1 MALKI
6 ISWNAHSLQAHPRE
20 LKHYLSKTR
29 KLPDIICV
37 QETWLKEDSKFEIPG
52 YSREMKC
59 RKDVRGGGVA
69 IFILKEIK
77 YLIENMPSEVE
88 GLAIKIKTNG
98 QELNIVNLY
107 LPPHVDFNAATIS
120 EIFEKNKCHNMRR
133 PKC

>member
-6 ISWNAHSLQAHPRE
+6 ISWNAHSIQAHPRE

-37 QETWLKEDSKFEIPG
+37 QETWLKADSKFEIPG

-69 IFILKEIK
+69 TFTLKEIK
-77 YLIENMPSEVE
+77 YIIDNMPTEVE
-88 GLAIKIKTNG
+88 GLDIKIKTNG
-98 QELNIVNLY
+98 QELTIVNFY
-107 LPPHVDFNAATIS
+107 LPPNADFSVATICK
-120 EIFEKNKCHNMRR
+120 IVEKTNV
-133 PKC
+133 